1 MKKPVNLKYSSAL
14 FILILIVTIPSFAIE
29 PYRYGTTTANFLEI
43 GLGASGN
50 AMGDAQVAYTHDLM
64 SIYWNPAGMAFMQKS
79 EAKFINQPYV
89 ADIGMQFAGVGL
101 VMPGIGTIAI
111 GLSHMAYGDEM
122 DVTTLERPDGTGEKY
137 SASDNAFALSFSRR
151 LVQWFAF
158 GASAKYINSNIWHS
172 SGNAMALDLG
182 AIVHSNF
189 FAGKYREDG
198 MKIGMSISNYGTR
211 LKFDGM
217 DLLEPIDISKDE
229 GGNYSDVSG
238 KYNLTAW
245 ELPLIFRI
253 GISAHKHITQY
264 QRITLAV
271 DALHPN
277 NNHEYLNI
285 GAEYK
290 MTIPVA
296 GDFFLRAGFK
306 GLSEKERMDYAVYGP
321 TFGFGLINTMA
332 PHLAIKLDFA
342 YRSYGIL
349 GNTFSYDFGVMF

>member
-1 MKKPVNLKYSSAL
+1 MKKLLNIKFSIVL
-14 FILILIVTIPSFAIE
+14 LISLWISQSFALE

-43 GLGASGN
+43 GLGGSGN
-50 AMGDAQVAYTHDLM
+50 AMGDAQVAYTTDLM
-64 SIYWNPAGMAFMQKS
+64 SIYWNPAGMAFMRQS
-79 EAKFINQPYV
+79 EAKFINQPYI

-101 VMPGIGTIAI
+101 VLPGIGTV
-111 GLSHMAYGDEM
+111 GLGFTHLGYGDDM

-137 SASDNAFALSFSRR
+137 SASDNAFTISFARR

-172 SGNAMALDLG
+172 SGRAMALDLG
-182 AIVHSNF
+182 AIVHSDF

-198 MKIGMSISNYGTR
+198 LKIGMSISNYGTR
-211 LKFDGM
+211 MKFDGM

-245 ELPLIFRI
+245 ELPLLFRI
-253 GISAHKHITQY
+253 GISAHKHVTQY
-264 QRITLAV
+264 QRITLAI

-277 NNHEYLNI
+277 NNHEYVNI

-296 GDFFLRAGFK
+296 GDFFLRGGFK
-306 GLSEKERMDYAVYGP
+306 GISEKERMNSAVYGP
-321 TFGFGLINTMA
+321 TFGVGLINTIT
-332 PHLAIKLDFA
+332 PGFAIKLDFA
-342 YRSYGIL
+342 YRGYGIL
-349 GNTFSYDFGVMF
+349 GNSMSYNFGIMF

>member
-1 MKKPVNLKYSSAL
+1 MKKLQKMRFSIAL
-14 FILILIVTIPSFAIE
+14 LILIALLTSQSFAIE

-50 AMGDAQVAYTHDLM
+50 AMGDAQVAFTHDLM
-64 SIYWNPAGMAFMQKS
+64 SIYWNPAGLAFMRKS

-89 ADIGMQFAGVGL
+89 ADIGMQFAGFGL
-101 VMPGIGTIAI
+101 VLPGIGTLAM
-111 GLSHMAYGDEM
+111 GLSHMSYGDDM
-122 DVTTLERPDGTGEKY
+122 DVTTLENPDGTGEKF
-137 SASDNAFALSFSRR
+137 SASDNAFALTFSRR

-182 AIVHSNF
+182 AIVHTNF

-198 MKIGMSISNYGTR
+198 LKIGMSISNYGTR

-217 DLLEPIDISKDE
+217 DLLEAIDISEDE
-229 GGNYSDVSG
+229 NGNYSDVSG
-238 KYNLTAW
+238 KFNTTAW

-264 QRITLAV
+264 QRITLAI

-277 NNHEYLNI
+277 NCHEYVNI
-285 GAEYK
+285 GTEYK

-296 GDFFLRAGFK
+296 GDFFLRAGYK
-306 GLSEKERMDYAVYGP
+306 GLADKERMDQTVYGP
-321 TFGFGLINTMA
+321 TFGVGLLNTIT
-332 PHLAIKLDFA
+332 PNFAIKLDFA
-342 YRSYGIL
+342 YRSYSIL
-349 GNTFSYDFGVMF
+349 GNTLSYDFGIMF